1 MDSSRGVMSG
11 TMDRFKMVHELD
23 MLYYVAVI
31 YITTSFRLWL
41 IKMIS
46 LLCRYLR
53 RNLTGECVLL
63 LCALWFPS

>member
-31 YITTSFRLWL
+31 YIHTYIYIYIYILPHLFD
-41 IKMIS
+41 
-46 LLCRYLR
+46 Y
-53 RNLTGECVLL
+53 G
-63 LCALWFPS
+63 

>member
-31 YITTSFRLWL
+31 YIHIYIYILPHLFD
-41 IKMIS
+41 
-46 LLCRYLR
+46 Y
-53 RNLTGECVLL
+53 G
-63 LCALWFPS
+63 